1 MKTVRVLGAFCPYLK
16 MLQAFNYVNFWTSSN
31 SLKLRRIGYTICIT
45 IRVMVVPL
53 VIILGLWHLIEND
66 FDIGEFSTYF
76 ALIVVYT
83 QLLFLFVVMIIKNK
97 EITDGIYRMQA
108 IIDKREFSI

>member
-1 MKTVRVLGAFCPYLK
+1 
-16 MLQAFNYVNFWTSSN
+16 
-31 SLKLRRIGYTICIT
+31 
-45 IRVMVVPL
+45 MVVPL